1 VYFVLYGVT
10 VEGDE
15 FFNLNKTYTLPK
27 KQHYLIVIK
36 FVKLGQVNVLTT
48 RGGILMKF
56 IKKAGLLIDSIFENF
71 TLISLVGL
79 IFVVTTQVMTRKLF
93 NFVFFW
99 SEEITLLLLAW
110 FAFMAIAIGVR
121 EYIHLGI
128 DSFTN
133 LFGKA
138 FNKFWDKVISLSLF
152 AFGLYLVVQGWNFTV
167 LMLDSTLPA
176 TKLPSSVTYLAM
188 PITGVM
194 ICGYSFLQLFKINT
208 TRHEGI
214 EEGM

>member
-1 VYFVLYGVT
+1 
-10 VEGDE
+10 
-15 FFNLNKTYTLPK
+15 
-27 KQHYLIVIK
+27 
-36 FVKLGQVNVLTT
+36 
-48 RGGILMKF
+48 MKF
-56 IKKAGLLIDSIFENF
+56 IKKAGLLIDSAFESLALF
-71 TLISLVGL
+71 SLIGL

-99 SEEITLLLLAW
+99 SEEVTLLLLAW

-121 EYIHLGI
+121 EYIHFGI

-138 FNKFWDKVISLSLF
+138 FNRFWDKVISLSVF
-152 AFGLYLVVQGWNFTV
+152 AFGLYLVIQGWNFTV

-188 PITGVM
+188 PITGAM
-194 ICGYSFLQLFKINT
+194 ICCYALLQLFNINT
-208 TRHEGI
+208 TRHKGI

>member
-1 VYFVLYGVT
+1 MKVL
-10 VEGDE
+10 
-15 FFNLNKTYTLPK
+15 K
-27 KQHYLIVIK
+27 KV
-36 FVKLGQVNVLTT
+36 
-48 RGGILMKF
+48 
-56 IKKAGLLIDSIFENF
+56 GLFIDSLFENF
-71 TLISLVGL
+71 TLLALVAL
-79 IFVVTTQVMTRKLF
+79 IFIVTTQVFTRKLF

-99 SEEITLLLLAW
+99 SEEVTLLLLAW

-128 DSFTN
+128 ESFTN
-133 LFGKA
+133 LFGKG
-138 FNKFWDKVISLSLF
+138 FNKVWDKVIDLAML
-152 AFGLYLVVQGWNFTV
+152 AFGVYLVIQGWDFTI

-194 ICGYSFLQLFKINT
+194 ICGYSLLQLFNVNT
-208 TRHEGI
+208 TRHHGI

>member
-1 VYFVLYGVT
+1 
-10 VEGDE
+10 
-15 FFNLNKTYTLPK
+15 
-27 KQHYLIVIK
+27 
-36 FVKLGQVNVLTT
+36 
-48 RGGILMKF
+48 MKY
-56 IKKAGLLIDSIFENF
+56 IKKAGLSIDSIFENF

-138 FNKFWDKVISLSLF
+138 FNKFWDKVISLSVF

-208 TRHEGI
+208 TRHEDI